1 MVSNKIYNGPVLIKT
16 KSGSFDCVG
25 IIKKTDTFKFNK
37 DNKIYYEV
45 KVLAYINGNYS
56 KKDQRYYLSEIKD
69 ILTEI
74 NQNTVSLL
82 YTGD

>member
-1 MVSNKIYNGPVLIKT
+1 MVSNKIYNRPVLIKT
-16 KSGSFDCVG
+16 NSGSFDCVG

-37 DNKIYYEV
+37 DNELYYEV
-45 KVLAYINGNYS
+45 EVLAYIHGTYS
-56 KKDQRYYLSEIKD
+56 KKEQRYYLFEIKD

-74 NQNTVSLL
+74 NPSTVSLL